1 MFLLTYCRKSLSPGD
16 QLISPK
22 VVQSILTGI
31 FLQSAFHTD
40 IPSLNWTELYYV
52 KDRYISKEYPG
63 TGYTTYLA
71 ITTEWAVHLYSTS
84 WFWQPSGLM
93 DLKTGCRSSQR
104 SKGLSSI
111 MKKVLFPLIKKVLSM
126 GILNTQPRSR
136 VFFVLPPTQYAGD
149 DSFASVRL
157 SVRPS
162 VCHRNISRTDKPSN
176 TKLHMGHL

>member
-1 MFLLTYCRKSLSPGD
+1 
-16 QLISPK
+16 
-22 VVQSILTGI
+22 
-31 FLQSAFHTD
+31 
-40 IPSLNWTELYYV
+40 
-52 KDRYISKEYPG
+52 
-63 TGYTTYLA
+63 
-71 ITTEWAVHLYSTS
+71 
-84 WFWQPSGLM
+84 M

-162 VCHRNISRTDKPSN
+162 VRLSVIAISQERINLATPNCTWDISGTISLPLLILKKIRFKMAEQCRHLENPSNCSSFLNIGPIGSIFFLKCSELAQEFISSIRCAKYCEISR
-176 TKLHMGHL
+176 